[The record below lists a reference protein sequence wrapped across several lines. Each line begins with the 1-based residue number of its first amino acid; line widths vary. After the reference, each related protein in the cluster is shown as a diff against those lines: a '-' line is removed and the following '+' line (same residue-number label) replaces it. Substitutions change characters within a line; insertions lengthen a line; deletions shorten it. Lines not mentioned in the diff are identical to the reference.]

1 MTNLDNRVM
10 GLDGKVYEQIRP
22 ESNNTEKTV
31 SINKAQI
38 VKTGTIMDGINNEL
52 EEITDSETTFD
63 SNNSLNKLDVSS
75 LDAATIKRLMD
86 YQNRKP
92 SVREYKKIGRND
104 PCPCGS
110 GKKYKKC
117 CLNTGKYENLV
128 KTK

>member
-10 GLDGKVYEQIRP
+10 GLDGKVYEQITP
-22 ESNNTEKTV
+22 ESNTEKTV
-31 SINKAQI
+31 LTNKAQI

-52 EEITDSETTFD
+52 EEITDSETTLD

>member
-10 GLDGKVYEQIRP
+10 GLDGKVYEQITP

-31 SINKAQI
+31 LTNKIQN

-52 EEITDSETTFD
+52 EEITDSATTLD

-110 GKKYKKC
+110 GKKFKNCCMNKKDWNK
-117 CLNTGKYENLV
+117 LIK
-128 KTK
+128 K

>member
-31 SINKAQI
+31 SINKAKI

-52 EEITDSETTFD
+52 EEITDSETTLD

>member
-10 GLDGKVYEQIRP
+10 GLDGKVYEQITP
-22 ESNNTEKTV
+22 ESNTEKTV
-31 SINKAQI
+31 SNNKAQI

-52 EEITDSETTFD
+52 EEITDSVTTLD

-104 PCPCGS
+104 LCPCGS

-117 CLNTGKYENLV
+117 CLNTGEYENLI

>member
-10 GLDGKVYEQIRP
+10 GLDGKVYEQITP

-31 SINKAQI
+31 SNNKAQI

-52 EEITDSETTFD
+52 EEITDSETTLD

-75 LDAATIKRLMD
+75 LDAATIKRLID

>member
-10 GLDGKVYEQIRP
+10 GLDDKVYEQITP
-22 ESNNTEKTV
+22 ESNTEKTV
-31 SINKAQI
+31 LTNKIQN

-52 EEITDSETTFD
+52 EEITDSETTLD

>member
-10 GLDGKVYEQIRP
+10 GLDGKVYEQITP
-22 ESNNTEKTV
+22 ESNTEKTV
-31 SINKAQI
+31 STNKIQN

-52 EEITDSETTFD
+52 EEITDSATTLD

-128 KTK
+128 KIK

>member
-10 GLDGKVYEQIRP
+10 GLDGKVYEQITP
-22 ESNNTEKTV
+22 ERNTEKTV
-31 SINKAQI
+31 STNKIQN

-52 EEITDSETTFD
+52 EEITDSATTLD

-110 GKKYKKC
+110 NLKFKNCCMNKKDWNKLIKK
-117 CLNTGKYENLV
+117 
-128 KTK
+128 

>member
-10 GLDGKVYEQIRP
+10 GLDGKVYEQITP
-22 ESNNTEKTV
+22 ESNTEKTV
-31 SINKAQI
+31 SNNKTKN

-52 EEITDSETTFD
+52 EEITDSETTLD